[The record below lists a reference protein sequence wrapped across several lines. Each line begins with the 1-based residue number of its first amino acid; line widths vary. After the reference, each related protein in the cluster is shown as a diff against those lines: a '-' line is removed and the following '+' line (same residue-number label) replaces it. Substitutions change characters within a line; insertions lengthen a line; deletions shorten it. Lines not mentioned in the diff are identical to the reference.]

1 MDARTLQVLMDI
13 NSMQSFG
20 AVNSFSENTQSTP
33 SIFNS
38 MLEEML
44 GNLPQHNSVSSNSLN
59 ASSLLGS
66 TSNTESLR
74 YNGYNEVFKPASL
87 VSLLNA
93 SKSTTSPVGAATVDP
108 ITSTG
113 SKSTSYNGKYENI
126 IKDAAQKYNLP
137 ERLIS
142 SVIKHESSFKNN
154 TVSHAGA
161 QGLMQLMPG
170 TAKFLGVTNSFDPAQ
185 NINGGA
191 KYLRQMLNQFNGN
204 MELAIAAYNA
214 GPGNVKKYG
223 GIPPFKETQNYVKRV
238 LNTFNS

>member
-1 MDARTLQVLMDI
+1 MDARTLQILMDI

-20 AVNSFSENTQSTP
+20 AVNSFSDNTQSTP

-44 GNLPQHNSVSSNSLN
+44 GNSPQSNSGSFNSLN
-59 ASSLLGS
+59 TNSLLGS

-74 YNGYNEVFKPASL
+74 YNGYNDVFKPASL
-87 VSLLNA
+87 ASLLNA
-93 SKSTTSPVGAATVDP
+93 SKITSSTIGVAPVN
-108 ITSTG
+108 STG
-113 SKSTSYNGKYENI
+113 SNSTSYNGKYENI
-126 IKDAAQKYNLP
+126 IKSAAQKYNLP

-238 LNTFNS
+238 LNSFNA